1 MATEKEIALLSRVAA
16 NHLFLAQFEPLRASL
31 LSLRKRHPDLA
42 SSFLRAIVSEG
53 GQVADVHWSTT
64 CPSPSHLAWLA
75 SLELSE
81 SHSDRLQVEFLILIH
96 TVLSELTEEITITTE
111 LEKKCLDILSGLLDL
126 GRKRLKG
133 ERQSNE
139 VSEEELTCLWKVFLK
154 YAEIFDAISVNIGN
168 QAALQEKESS
178 FSREGIEV
186 IMKIQKSVQLA
197 NLQAI
202 KDCLDSGVIEGVPQH
217 LPFLH
222 HDFGVAEEEY
232 K

>member
-53 GQVADVHWSTT
+53 GQIADVHWSIT

-81 SHSDRLQVEFLILIH
+81 PHSNRLQVEFLILIH
-96 TVLSELTEEITITTE
+96 TVLSELTGEITTD
-111 LEKKCLDILSGLLDL
+111 LEKGCLNILSKLLDL

-133 ERQSNE
+133 EMQSDE
-139 VSEEELTCLWKVFLK
+139 VSEEELISLWKVFLK
-154 YAEIFDAISVNIGN
+154 YAEIFHAISVNIRN
-168 QAALQEKESS
+168 QALEEQESNLP
-178 FSREGIEV
+178 REGTEV

-197 NLQAI
+197 NLRAI
-202 KDCLDSGVIEGVPQH
+202 EDCLESGVVEGVFRH
-217 LPFLH
+217 LPFLCR
-222 HDFGVAEEEY
+222 DFGVAEEEY